1 LALSG
6 SASSGARLTGAC
18 CPPESWWTTMR
29 SSRRPARTVP
39 PAPQMRAAPD
49 PRILTGW
56 SGASPHV
63 LRFPQRAFLRFP
75 VCPPGSS
82 PFARLPLVSLRP
94 AFSGSFPSAVARF
107 RFPSVSLRVPFPL
120 SNLHVSAAAGRARRR
135 WSRSTGTKV
144 SSSAS
149 APRLGRPRSAR
160 AAGGQ
165 RPGTRDAAAGSPV
178 TGGRERTTSS
188 GPTAIAEHDRNAGL
202 PSSLSPIRRG

>member
-1 LALSG
+1 VTGPAALARQEAGGLLCAVRADLPD
-6 SASSGARLTGAC
+6 SAAAS
-18 CPPESWWTTMR
+18 E
-29 SSRRPARTVP
+29 
-39 PAPQMRAAPD
+39 MRAAPN
-49 PRILTGW
+49 P
-56 SGASPHV
+56 
-63 LRFPQRAFLRFP
+63 RAFTRVVWGLTLR
-75 VCPPGSS
+75 PPGSPGGLS
-82 PFARLPLVSLRP
+82 SGFPFARRGSSASSAFGWFPFVRRSPL
-94 AFSGSFPSAVARF
+94 FPSAVARF

-188 GPTAIAEHDRNAGL
+188 RPTAIAEHDRNAGL